1 MLGHTFSTKMNIFE
15 RQKLNFM
22 LIFDFG
28 GIFFQYFYRTVKTI
42 K

>member
-1 MLGHTFSTKMNIFE
+1 
-15 RQKLNFM
+15 M

-28 GIFFQYFYRTVKTI
+28 GIFFRYFYRTVKTI